1 MEADGKPPSGARVRL
16 ERVAIVLFR
25 PRLPENIG
33 AVARAACNMG
43 INRLLAVQ
51 PEDLDFE
58 RMAMMATGPAVRLL
72 EGMAVH
78 ADLAL
83 ALAPFQYVVGTTARL
98 GGVRTDYLSPREM
111 AGRLIDLSA
120 HNDVALLFG
129 PENFGLTNDELPF
142 CHALVHIPTAECS
155 SLNLAQAV
163 MVMAYEL
170 FTAASPRSGFVPRLA
185 NSRELESMYAMLQE
199 TLLKINFIS
208 HQNPEHWMFNVRR
221 LFSRH
226 GLRAREAQ
234 VIKGICRQI
243 DWYVGKRL
251 GESKDQ
257 DRGEP
262 KKNAPGPAWRRET
275 GASSCQKPPGP
286 GNGPLRGW
294 PFPNH
299 CAVYSQSLGLYGS
312 MKVLDL
318 RTSKCIQ
325 SLSN

>member
-1 MEADGKPPSGARVRL
+1 MKRRSASVSEARVCL

-43 INRLLAVQ
+43 LSRLVVVQ
-51 PEDLDFE
+51 PENLDEE
-58 RMAMMATGPAVRLL
+58 RMLKMATAPAAPLL
-72 EGMAVH
+72 AKMTVAG
-78 ADLAL
+78 DLAQ
-83 ALAPFQYVVGTTARL
+83 ALASFQYIVGTTARR
-98 GGVRTDYLSPREM
+98 GGVRQELITPREM
-111 AGRLIDLSA
+111 AARLIDLSL

-129 PENFGLTNDELPF
+129 PENWGLTNDELPF
-142 CHALVHIPTAECS
+142 CHALVTIPTGDCS

-170 FTAASPRSGFVPRLA
+170 FTAVSAKPRPTPRLA
-185 NSRELESMYAMLQE
+185 NSRELESMYAMLQA

-221 LFSRH
+221 LFSRY

-251 GESKDQ
+251 EAK
-257 DRGEP
+257 E
-262 KKNAPGPAWRRET
+262 K
-275 GASSCQKPPGP
+275 
-286 GNGPLRGW
+286 
-294 PFPNH
+294 
-299 CAVYSQSLGLYGS
+299 
-312 MKVLDL
+312 
-318 RTSKCIQ
+318 
-325 SLSN
+325 